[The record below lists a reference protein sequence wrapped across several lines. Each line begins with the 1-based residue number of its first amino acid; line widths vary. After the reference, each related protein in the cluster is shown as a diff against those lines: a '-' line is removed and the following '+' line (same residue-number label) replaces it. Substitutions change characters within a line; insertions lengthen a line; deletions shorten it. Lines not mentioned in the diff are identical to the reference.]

1 MAIETAPPIAAPASA
16 GQNDE
21 PVDAGCVTTVPN
33 PMNIASLSIDQ
44 TIIHEITD
52 RSLVPPAPPELVL
65 SHALS
70 PLDEDL
76 KDYFQ
81 KRIAESLERAAYP
94 VIADPERSSPT
105 PALVFAHLKDKS
117 TDLVETSRAMARHLF
132 DAQQSVNSSPGL
144 LVVATGTL
152 STGPCL
158 AILKLQKHEGLNLE
172 RIGDA
177 GAETYSLEHLRRLM
191 LTNETRVFKV
201 ALFDSSDVH
210 EVDDLGGLVS
220 DKQQFSS
227 PEKRMADFF
236 LKIFLGCRL
245 RDDPAQVTSRFY
257 VAAERYIND
266 AVSDPEKRARYH
278 RALITELTNQSDTV
292 NPRGFAEQHFDQADR
307 ASFVAHVKTDGITVP
322 QFPRDTT
329 LIESRLREEEYV
341 LNSGIRV
348 RGRPAAFEEHAD
360 ISQDGE
366 MLEMIIRDR
375 LKSVKGA
382 AARK

>member
-1 MAIETAPPIAAPASA
+1 
-16 GQNDE
+16 
-21 PVDAGCVTTVPN
+21 
-33 PMNIASLSIDQ
+33 MNVASLSIAQ
-44 TIIHEITD
+44 AIIHEITD
-52 RSLVPPAPPELVL
+52 RSLAPPTPPELVL
-65 SHALS
+65 SNALS

-76 KDYFQ
+76 RDYFQ
-81 KRIAESLERAAYP
+81 KRIAESLARAAYP

-105 PALVFAHLKDKS
+105 PELVFAHLHDQRA
-117 TDLVETSRAMARHLF
+117 DLVETSRAMARHLF
-132 DAQQSVNSSPGL
+132 DAQKSVSSSPGL
-144 LVVATGTL
+144 LVVGTGTL
-152 STGPCL
+152 SSGPCL

-201 ALFDSSDVH
+201 ALFDSPDVH
-210 EVDDLGGLVS
+210 EADDVSGLVS
-220 DKQQFSS
+220 DKQRFSS

-236 LKIFLGCRL
+236 LKTFLGCRL

-257 VAAERYIND
+257 VAAERFIND
-266 AVSDPEKRARYH
+266 AVSDPENRARYH
-278 RALITELTNQSDTV
+278 RALLTELTSQTDTV
-292 NPRGFAEQHFDQADR
+292 SPKRFVEQHLDQANR
-307 ASFVAHVKTDGITVP
+307 AGFIAHVKADGVTAP
-322 QFPRDTT
+322 HFPRDTT
-329 LIESRLREEEYV
+329 LIDSRLREEEYV